1 MMGNLLSA
9 LIGKECKIVYVCI
22 RSSAVIKCTYMHT
35 HAQIKKEICSNVQ
48 QWLSLESR
56 IIVGF
61 STINIYYFLI
71 RKKHTLKID
80 LDLKKETKK
89 KRDNKK
95 GNVDAHQAKT
105 YFKPELQD

>member
-1 MMGNLLSA
+1 M
-9 LIGKECKIVYVCI
+9 
-22 RSSAVIKCTYMHT
+22 
-35 HAQIKKEICSNVQ
+35 
-48 QWLSLESR
+48 
-56 IIVGF
+56 GF

-105 YFKPELQD
+105 YFKPELQDWSWPHASNLRVGIAD